1 MKNFLDKLQT
11 PAEIRR
17 EEQKK
22 REKENHPD
30 ESSKDIPEN
39 DCEQEEKEEEVEVV
53 ANLNE
58 ARIEFG
64 NGCFMRF
71 EEATLDNNAND
82 DDDMAASEG
91 EKDMKSNGEDLDAEE
106 RTPLEQNH
114 AVNVNT
120 DDIEL
125 NVTEDTNTRKKKE
138 KKRSVF

>member
-1 MKNFLDKLQT
+1 MSTYAKKVLGMTNVRPALTYITNSLGTGLETPRHYGKPKYNMEHMKNFLDKLQT

-30 ESSKDIPEN
+30 ESSKDIPDN

-53 ANLNE
+53 AKLNE

-71 EEATLDNNAND
+71 
-82 DDDMAASEG
+82 
-91 EKDMKSNGEDLDAEE
+91 
-106 RTPLEQNH
+106 
-114 AVNVNT
+114 
-120 DDIEL
+120 
-125 NVTEDTNTRKKKE
+125 
-138 KKRSVF
+138 